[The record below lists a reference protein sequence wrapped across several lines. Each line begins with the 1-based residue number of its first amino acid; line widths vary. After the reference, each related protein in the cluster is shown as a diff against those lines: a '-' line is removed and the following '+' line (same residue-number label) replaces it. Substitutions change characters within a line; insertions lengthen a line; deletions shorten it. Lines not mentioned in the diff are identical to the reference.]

1 MSVREPDKVFKALAV
16 INHKYHRH
24 TESHRQSNKT
34 LVIVSAPVPLKV
46 FGFLEIWVWA
56 SQ

>member
-1 MSVREPDKVFKALAV
+1 MSIREPDKVFKALAV

-24 TESHRQSNKT
+24 TESQRQSNKT
-34 LVIVSAPVPLKV
+34 LIVSAPVPLKV

-56 SQ
+56 